1 MTEELQ
7 ARGWKPTRRTFLAA
21 LVAAGLASGASLP
34 VSSSAQ
40 AEALSSSAAQ
50 RIADHFSSIK
60 TMAGDFVQIGPTGKQ
75 TGGKFYI
82 DRPGKIRFNYDS
94 SSPLKVVSNGSSVAI
109 GNTRLGTWQLYPLSS
124 TPLKLLLSRHI
135 DLGGSM
141 VKSVKEGPDLI
152 TIVLGDRHFFG
163 NSTITMMFD
172 PASYD
177 VEAMDDNRRPGQGH
191 DGDDL
196 QRADRRATGPEP
208 VRIAKG
214 RKQVAVTPSVAVPP
228 AGDLPSGRLPWAAAF
243 P

>member
-7 ARGWKPTRRTFLAA
+7 ARGWKPTRRTFLAT

-163 NSTITMMFD
+163 DSTITMMFD
-172 PASYD
+172 PASY
-177 VEAMDDNRRPGQGH
+177 ALKQWTITDDQGKDTTVMIYNVQTGVQLAQSLFELPKGANKSPSLRP
-191 DGDDL
+191 
-196 QRADRRATGPEP
+196 
-208 VRIAKG
+208 
-214 RKQVAVTPSVAVPP
+214 
-228 AGDLPSGRLPWAAAF
+228 
-243 P
+243 